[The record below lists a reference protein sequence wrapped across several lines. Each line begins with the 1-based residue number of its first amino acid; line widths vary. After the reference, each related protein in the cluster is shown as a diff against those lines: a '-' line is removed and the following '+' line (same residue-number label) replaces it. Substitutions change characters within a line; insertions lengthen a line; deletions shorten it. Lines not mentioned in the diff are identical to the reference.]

1 MGLFPGGP
9 GRSTVGGLAGSGL
22 RRWRRR
28 RRGGLGRRRFLNL
41 TPLGTEHLKLGTLT
55 TCALLLFAMRFLGA
69 KRFELGTLLIGK
81 RTSISICHEWSSQK
95 GGTVPHG
102 QSSG

>member
-1 MGLFPGGP
+1 MDLFPGGP
-9 GRSTVGGLAGSGL
+9 ARSTVGGLAGSGL
-22 RRWRRR
+22 RRWRCR
-28 RRGGLGRRRFLNL
+28 RRGGLGHRRFLNL
-41 TPLGTEHLKLGTLT
+41 TPLGTERLKLGALT
-55 TCALLLFAMRFLGA
+55 TCAFPLFAMRLLGT
-69 KRFELGTLLIGK
+69 KRFELGAFLIGK

>member
-1 MGLFPGGP
+1 M
-9 GRSTVGGLAGSGL
+9 GGLAGSGL

-28 RRGGLGRRRFLNL
+28 RRGGPGHRRFLNL
-41 TPLGTEHLKLGTLT
+41 TPLGTECLKLGALT
-55 TCALLLFAMRFLGA
+55 TCAFLLFAMRLLGA
-69 KRFELGTLLIGK
+69 KRFELGAFLIGK

>member
-1 MGLFPGGP
+1 M
-9 GRSTVGGLAGSGL
+9 GGLTGSGL

-28 RRGGLGRRRFLNL
+28 RRGGPGRRRFLNL
-41 TPLGTEHLKLGTLT
+41 TPLGTERLELGALT
-55 TCALLLFAMRFLGA
+55 TCAFLLFAMRLLGA
-69 KRFELGTLLIGK
+69 LLIGK

>member
-1 MGLFPGGP
+1 M
-9 GRSTVGGLAGSGL
+9 GGLVGSGL
-22 RRWRRR
+22 RRSRRW
-28 RRGGLGRRRFLNL
+28 RRGGLGHRRFLNL
-41 TPLGTEHLKLGTLT
+41 TPLGTERLKLGALT
-55 TCALLLFAMRFLGA
+55 TCAFLLFAMRFLGA

>member
-9 GRSTVGGLAGSGL
+9 GRSTVGSLAGSGL
-22 RRWRRR
+22 RRW

-41 TPLGTEHLKLGTLT
+41 TSLSTERLELGTLT
-55 TCALLLFAMRFLGA
+55 TCALLLFAMRLLGT

>member
-1 MGLFPGGP
+1 M
-9 GRSTVGGLAGSGL
+9 GGLAGSGL

-41 TPLGTEHLKLGTLT
+41 TPLGTERLKLGALT
-55 TCALLLFAMRFLGA
+55 TCALLLFAMRLLGT
-69 KRFELGTLLIGK
+69 KRFELGAFLIGK

>member
-9 GRSTVGGLAGSGL
+9 ERSTVGGLAGSRL

-28 RRGGLGRRRFLNL
+28 RRGGPGHRRFLNL
-41 TPLGTEHLKLGTLT
+41 TPLGTERLELGALT
-55 TCALLLFAMRFLGA
+55 TSALLLFAMRFLSA
-69 KRFELGTLLIGK
+69 KRFELGAFLIGK
-81 RTSISICHEWSSQK
+81 RTRISICHEWSSQK
-95 GGTVPHG
+95 GGTMPHG